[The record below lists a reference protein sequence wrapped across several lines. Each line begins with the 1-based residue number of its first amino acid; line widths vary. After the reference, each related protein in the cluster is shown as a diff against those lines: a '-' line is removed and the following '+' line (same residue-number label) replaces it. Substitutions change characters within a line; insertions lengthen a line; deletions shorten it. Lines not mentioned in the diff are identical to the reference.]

1 MFLFGHSLLN
11 GGVHNNLLA
20 ETDHVISPQ
29 MPLEN
34 ALKSKFHWKHITG
47 TISLGPEA

>member
-1 MFLFGHSLLN
+1 MFLFGHSLK

-29 MPLEN
+29 IPLEN
-34 ALKSKFHWKHITG
+34 ALKCKFHRKHIIG
-47 TISLGPEA
+47 TISLGLEA